1 MRRNKKTTSISSD
14 KETRLHR
21 RRRSVPYGIDF
32 DLDDSDEE
40 NPGGNIKSVTKK
52 HQSLRYI
59 NDHSLSDNHETEF
72 DTDSDIFQARNS
84 SNATDSM
91 IEDIAKL
98 SENIHSVALRDAYG
112 RQLRRRDSLDSSYIA
127 EDSASSLAT
136 SLNCSPLSTMSKIHF
151 SSSSSA
157 SSRYKQSGVTRL

>member
-1 MRRNKKTTSISSD
+1 MRRNKKITSISSD
-14 KETRLHR
+14 KNKLHR
-21 RRRSVPYGIDF
+21 RRRSIPYGIDF
-32 DLDDSDEE
+32 DLDDSEDE
-40 NPGGNIKSVTKK
+40 NTPGNVKSVSKK
-52 HQSLRYI
+52 HQSLRSL

-112 RQLRRRDSLDSSYIA
+112 RKLRRRDSLDSSYVA

-157 SSRYKQSGVTRL
+157 SSRYLKSFESPT